1 MTRVPDRA
9 EGEPRGRLRQDS
21 RLVEPG
27 DVFVALDGIVP
38 ARGAWVADALARGAA
53 QAWVDSALPGVPDDP
68 RVIAFSPLVDA
79 IGELASDWYGRPSEH
94 LAVFGVTGTNGKT
107 STVQLLAQAWEM
119 LDRRSATIGTLGA
132 AMHGDPLTLNGYT
145 TPPVTRLHELLAEFR
160 ERGATHVALEV
171 SSHALEERRADGV
184 AFAAVH
190 YANLTRDHLDYHGSM
205 EHYAAQKSKIYTLA
219 GTLPAARASCAEMG
233 APADPS
239 RHTTPISRRV
249 GGGRVGGESA
259 LGESAVGESAVGGE
273 LRAGP
278 LAIGNLDD
286 EHVRAVWE
294 ALPRGRARV
303 GTSSRGAA
311 GAAIRAERLRFE
323 ITGTTFDLVD
333 EGSDG
338 SHGSDPA
345 GADRVTVTSP
355 LIGRFNVDNLLAVVA
370 VLRRVESIPLA
381 EIAAIVPELRAPNG
395 RMWRIRPDDSLPT
408 VIVDAGHTPDAMRQA
423 VTALADYGFGRIIT
437 VFGATGDRDPGKRP
451 EMARAIEDGS
461 DVVIVTD
468 DDVHDED
475 GDAIVAQ
482 LLAAMRAPEAVTVIR
497 DRTSAVEHAI
507 RLAGPDDVVLL
518 AGKGHE
524 PMQIVANHVEI
535 PYSDIETAER
545 VLAAIM
551 SERDSPA

>member
-1 MTRVPDRA
+1 MIP
-9 EGEPRGRLRQDS
+9 GRLRQDS
-21 RLVEPG
+21 RLVSPG
-27 DVFVALDGIVP
+27 DVFVALDGVVP
-38 ARGAWVADALARGAA
+38 AKGDWVADALARGAA
-53 QAWVDSALPGVPDDP
+53 EVWVDVALADVPDDP
-68 RVIAFSPLVDA
+68 RVIAFSPLVDVV
-79 IGELASDWYGRPSEH
+79 GQLASDWYGRPSEQVT
-94 LAVFGVTGTNGKT
+94 VFGVTGTNGKT

-119 LDRRSATIGTLGA
+119 LGLRAATIGTLGA
-132 AMHGDPLTLNGYT
+132 AMHGDDLTLNGYT

-160 ERGATHVALEV
+160 ERGATRIALEV

-184 AFAAVH
+184 AFDAVH

-205 EHYAAQKSKIYTLA
+205 EHYAAQKAKIYGLA
-219 GTLPAARASCAEMG
+219 GKFAGKLAGKSAA
-233 APADPS
+233 
-239 RHTTPISRRV
+239 
-249 GGGRVGGESA
+249 
-259 LGESAVGESAVGGE
+259 
-273 LRAGP
+273 P

-286 EHVRAVWE
+286 GHVREAWG
-294 ALPRGRARV
+294 ALPEDRERV
-303 GTSSRGAA
+303 GLSSLGAPNA
-311 GAAIRAERLRFE
+311 TIRAERLRFE
-323 ITGTTFDLVD
+323 IAGTTFDLVD
-333 EGSDG
+333 D
-338 SHGSDPA
+338 
-345 GADRVTVTSP
+345 GADGGTVTVTSP

-370 VLRRVESIPLA
+370 VLRRVDGLPL
-381 EIAAIVPELRAPNG
+381 EDIAAIVPALRAPNG

-423 VTALADYGFGRIIT
+423 VTALGEYGFARIIT

-451 EMARAIEDGS
+451 EMAQAVEDGS

-482 LLAAMRAPEAVTVIR
+482 LLEAMRAPEAATVIR

-545 VLAAIM
+545 VLARILA
-551 SERDSPA
+551 ERG